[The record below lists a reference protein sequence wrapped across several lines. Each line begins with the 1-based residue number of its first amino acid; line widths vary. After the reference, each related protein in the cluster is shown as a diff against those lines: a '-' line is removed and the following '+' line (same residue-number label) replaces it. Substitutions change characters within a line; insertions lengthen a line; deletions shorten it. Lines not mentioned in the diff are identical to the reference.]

1 AILGDLCTLQSY
13 RFRHGDQNRETLV
26 PVLAICHDEDPLV
39 RPEAVEAWREYSS
52 SPSSFEFC
60 ALEDFEDAELLAEQ
74 GHGFCRNPVQTLL
87 DKVAEVFRKYQVS
100 KDVEEILPDIG
111 PVDGPIPEEIDC
123 VVVGA
128 GIAGITQ
135 AKALAESGK
144 SVVVFDRYRTVGG
157 IWMYYANNFSRVN
170 SSEPAYRIVNQ
181 KGLGSRPNEDHTPR
195 HDILRDTFTIASTH
209 LYGKFRCNADVV
221 KISKREDRT
230 YDLSVRCLTT
240 SRVYNVHA
248 KVVSFNVNRRIGK
261 RRSITWPGAEHF
273 RGEEV
278 YGYANEVLD
287 LKFWGKKVLVVGAG
301 AFAFENLRT
310 AIERGAKQV
319 TILGRRSGTTCPKW
333 IDMIAFLRPL
343 DKYFNTNKSGNII
356 SFDAWRQ
363 CYKDAC
369 LDTPECWEE
378 GLLKPHN
385 HTVSVSDLA
394 FLGGYYGLVDLRV
407 GEIASFRPDGQG
419 VLLKDGSGLDC
430 DIVIKATGF
439 HLNDEVPAVTGYSK
453 IHSFNLLDF
462 NLNYGAEPLLDG
474 GQHGSQ
480 KRQIVACGIVD
491 AIEYEE
497 ICVKQGSVFKKV
509 LVTYDDSKPMNL
521 DVAKRQ
527 EVKQLDST

>member
-1 AILGDLCTLQSY
+1 
-13 RFRHGDQNRETLV
+13 
-26 PVLAICHDEDPLV
+26 
-39 RPEAVEAWREYSS
+39 
-52 SPSSFEFC
+52 
-60 ALEDFEDAELLAEQ
+60 
-74 GHGFCRNPVQTLL
+74 
-87 DKVAEVFRKYQVS
+87 
-100 KDVEEILPDIG
+100 
-111 PVDGPIPEEIDC
+111 
-123 VVVGA
+123 
-128 GIAGITQ
+128 
-135 AKALAESGK
+135 
-144 SVVVFDRYRTVGG
+144 
-157 IWMYYANNFSRVN
+157 
-170 SSEPAYRIVNQ
+170 
-181 KGLGSRPNEDHTPR
+181 
-195 HDILRDTFTIASTH
+195 
-209 LYGKFRCNADVV
+209 
-221 KISKREDRT
+221 RT

-343 DKYFNTNKSGNII
+343 DNYFNTNKSGNII

-407 GEIASFRPDGQG
+407 GEIASFRSDGQG

-480 KRQIVACGIVD
+480 KRQ
-491 AIEYEE
+491 
-497 ICVKQGSVFKKV
+497 
-509 LVTYDDSKPMNL
+509 T
-521 DVAKRQ
+521 
-527 EVKQLDST
+527 